1 MIELNNQLFLNI
13 RNLNIMNINNFQKFS
28 ATGMKLLPRVL
39 ETKITPK
46 IFPFRCPNF
55 GWRNRLAAGT
65 LAALP
70 VAGAAHL
77 WQQHN
82 KENQSDAN
90 NSSDTFNKIM
100 QFADENPWAYYA
112 APAAALGGVGGL
124 FGGSGGA
131 LAGLALGAL
140 GGYGLKYLR
149 DNPDVFDNAKSLVS
163 SNKNTNNP

>member
-1 MIELNNQLFLNI
+1 
-13 RNLNIMNINNFQKFS
+13 MNINNFQKFS

-39 ETKITPK
+39 ETNIVPK
-46 IFPFRCPNF
+46 RFPFRTRPNF
-55 GWRNRLAAGT
+55 NWRNRLTAGT

-77 WQQHN
+77 WAEHS

-163 SNKNTNNP
+163 SDKNTSNA

>member
-1 MIELNNQLFLNI
+1 M
-13 RNLNIMNINNFQKFS
+13 NLNNFQKFS

-39 ETKITPK
+39 ETKIVPK
-46 IFPFRCPNF
+46 RFPFKIHPQRPNF
-55 GWRNRLAAGT
+55 DWRHRLAAGT
-65 LAALP
+65 AAFVP

-77 WQQHN
+77 WGQRN
-82 KENQSDAN
+82 EENQSDT
-90 NSSDTFNKIM
+90 SDTFTKVM

-124 FGGSGGA
+124 MGGRGGA

-149 DNPDVFDNAKSLVS
+149 DNPDAFDNVKSLVS
-163 SNKNTNNP
+163 SDKNTNNA

>member
-1 MIELNNQLFLNI
+1 M
-13 RNLNIMNINNFQKFS
+13 NLNNFQKFS
-28 ATGMKLLPRVL
+28 AAGMKLIPRVL
-39 ETKITPK
+39 ETKIFPK
-46 IFPFRCPNF
+46 RFPFRIHPQRPNF
-55 GWRNRLAAGT
+55 DWRRHRLAAGT
-65 LAALP
+65 LAAIP
-70 VAGAAHL
+70 VAGTAHL
-77 WQQHN
+77 WAEHS

-112 APAAALGGVGGL
+112 APAAALSGVGGL

-149 DNPDVFDNAKSLVS
+149 DNPDAFDNVKSLVS
-163 SNKNTNNP
+163 SDKNTNND

>member
-1 MIELNNQLFLNI
+1 
-13 RNLNIMNINNFQKFS
+13 MNIDNFQKFS
-28 ATGMKLLPRVL
+28 ASGMKLLPRVL
-39 ETKITPK
+39 ETKIVPK
-46 IFPFRCPNF
+46 RFPFRIHPQRPNF

-70 VAGAAHL
+70 VAGVAHL
-77 WQQHN
+77 WEQHN

-163 SNKNTNNP
+163 SDKNTNNP

>member
-1 MIELNNQLFLNI
+1 
-13 RNLNIMNINNFQKFS
+13 MNIDNFQKFS

-46 IFPFRCPNF
+46 IFPFRRPNF

-70 VAGAAHL
+70 VAGVAHL

-82 KENQSDAN
+82 KENQSDAS
-90 NSSDTFNKIM
+90 NSLDTFNKIM

-112 APAAALGGVGGL
+112 APAAVLGGVGGL
-124 FGGSGGA
+124 MGGSGGT

-149 DNPDVFDNAKSLVS
+149 DNPDVFDSAKSLVS
-163 SNKNTNNP
+163 SDKNTSNA

>member
-1 MIELNNQLFLNI
+1 
-13 RNLNIMNINNFQKFS
+13 MNIDNFQKFS
-28 ATGMKLLPRVL
+28 ATGLKLLPRVL
-39 ETKITPK
+39 ETKIVPK
-46 IFPFRCPNF
+46 RFPFLRPNF

-65 LAALP
+65 AALVP
-70 VAGAAHL
+70 VAGFAHL
-77 WQQHN
+77 WGQRN
-82 KENQSDAN
+82 KENQSDT
-90 NSSDTFNKIM
+90 SDTFTKIM

-124 FGGSGGA
+124 MGGSGGA

-163 SNKNTNNP
+163 SDKNTNNA

>member
-1 MIELNNQLFLNI
+1 M
-13 RNLNIMNINNFQKFS
+13 NLNNFQKFS

-39 ETKITPK
+39 ETKITPR
-46 IFPFRCPNF
+46 IFPFKRPNF

-77 WQQHN
+77 WEQHN

-131 LAGLALGAL
+131 LAGLSLGAL

-149 DNPDVFDNAKSLVS
+149 DNPDAFDNVKSLFS
-163 SNKNTNNP
+163 SGK

>member
-1 MIELNNQLFLNI
+1 
-13 RNLNIMNINNFQKFS
+13 MNIDNFQKFS

-39 ETKITPK
+39 ETNIVPK
-46 IFPFRCPNF
+46 RFPFRTRPNF
-55 GWRNRLAAGT
+55 NWRNRLAAGT

-77 WQQHN
+77 WAEHS

-112 APAAALGGVGGL
+112 APAAVLGGVGGL
-124 FGGSGGA
+124 TKGNGGA
-131 LAGLALGAL
+131 LAGLILGAL
-140 GGYGLKYLR
+140 GGHGLKYLR
-149 DNPDVFDNAKSLVS
+149 DNPDAFDNVKSLFS
-163 SNKNTNNP
+163 SGK

>member
-1 MIELNNQLFLNI
+1 
-13 RNLNIMNINNFQKFS
+13 MNIDNFQKFS

-46 IFPFRCPNF
+46 IFPFRRPNF
-55 GWRNRLAAGT
+55 GWRNRLAAGI

-70 VAGAAHL
+70 VAGVAHL

-163 SNKNTNNP
+163 SDKNTNNA

>member
-1 MIELNNQLFLNI
+1 
-13 RNLNIMNINNFQKFS
+13 MNINNFQKFS

-39 ETKITPK
+39 ETSIVPK
-46 IFPFRCPNF
+46 RFPFRTHPNF
-55 GWRNRLAAGT
+55 NWRNRLAAGT
-65 LAALP
+65 AALVP
-70 VAGAAHL
+70 VAGFAHL
-77 WQQHN
+77 WEQHN

-149 DNPDVFDNAKSLVS
+149 DNPDVFDNVKSLVS
-163 SNKNTNNP
+163 SDKNTNNA

>member
-1 MIELNNQLFLNI
+1 
-13 RNLNIMNINNFQKFS
+13 MNINNFQKFS

-46 IFPFRCPNF
+46 IFPFRRPNF

-90 NSSDTFNKIM
+90 NSLDTFNKIM

-131 LAGLALGAL
+131 LAGLVLGSL

-163 SNKNTNNP
+163 PDKNTNNA

>member
-1 MIELNNQLFLNI
+1 
-13 RNLNIMNINNFQKFS
+13 MNINNFQKFF
-28 ATGMKLLPRVL
+28 APGMKLLSRG
-39 ETKITPK
+39 
-46 IFPFRCPNF
+46 FPFRTRPNF
-55 GWRNRLAAGT
+55 NWRNRLAVGT

-70 VAGAAHL
+70 VAGPVAAHL
-77 WQQHN
+77 WAQHN

-112 APAAALGGVGGL
+112 APAAVLGGVGGL
-124 FGGSGGA
+124 MGGRGGS

-149 DNPDVFDNAKSLVS
+149 DNPEILNAFKS
-163 SNKNTNNP
+163 K

>member
-1 MIELNNQLFLNI
+1 
-13 RNLNIMNINNFQKFS
+13 MNINNFQKFS

-39 ETKITPK
+39 ETKITPNR
-46 IFPFRCPNF
+46 FPFLRPNF

-77 WQQHN
+77 WEQHN

-124 FGGSGGA
+124 MGGSGGA

-163 SNKNTNNP
+163 SDKNTSNA

>member
-1 MIELNNQLFLNI
+1 M
-13 RNLNIMNINNFQKFS
+13 NLNNFQKFS
-28 ATGMKLLPRVL
+28 ATGMKLVPRVL
-39 ETKITPK
+39 ETTIVPK
-46 IFPFRCPNF
+46 RFPFRRPNF
-55 GWRNRLAAGT
+55 GWPNYLAAGT
-65 LAALP
+65 LASLP

-77 WQQHN
+77 WAEHS

-112 APAAALGGVGGL
+112 APAAALSGVGGL

-163 SNKNTNNP
+163 SDKKSK

>member
-1 MIELNNQLFLNI
+1 
-13 RNLNIMNINNFQKFS
+13 MNINNFQKFS
-28 ATGMKLLPRVL
+28 ATGMKLLPQVL

-46 IFPFRCPNF
+46 IFPFKRPNF
-55 GWRNRLAAGT
+55 GWRNHLAAGT

-77 WQQHN
+77 WEQHN

-100 QFADENPWAYYA
+100 QFADGNPWAYYA
-112 APAAALGGVGGL
+112 APAAVLGGVGGL

-149 DNPDVFDNAKSLVS
+149 DNPDVFDSAKSLVS
-163 SNKNTNNP
+163 SDKNTSNT